1 MSGRRIGIDD
11 TGWSNRVGTGW
22 IFVPY
27 CKLMIYLNGELQEL
41 PENMR
46 DLITD
51 YDYQTEESGAST
63 LSFTVADPEFVL
75 LNSSMII
82 EDVAV
87 YFEFGWANDWNYIK
101 RWNGYIST
109 IDIEFTSDGYPEL
122 SITCMDETHKMNREE
137 KSRTFKNMKRS
148 AIVKQIFD
156 EYGIP
161 SEVHDSGERS
171 DDIEEEITQSNQ
183 TDIDFLQSL
192 ADEVIGAK
200 YICYVEDGKGYFG
213 ERDLAQEP
221 ILDFHYRDQDG
232 NDVSSFSVEINK
244 EKIKTYK
251 TTSDVSTSTGTT
263 KTTTA
268 STSSSK
274 TKTSSSTKSASNST
288 PKNSGSS
295 GSNSSSNS
303 SKKSG
308 KTKTFNPQ
316 TGHFE

>member
-1 MSGRRIGIDD
+1 MSGRRVGIDD

-27 CKLMIYLNGELQEL
+27 CKLMIYINGELQEL

-46 DLITD
+46 DLISD

-63 LSFTVADPEFVL
+63 LSFSVADPDFVL
-75 LNSSMII
+75 LNSSMIM

-109 IDIEFTSDGYPEL
+109 IDIEFGEEGYPTL
-122 SITCMDETHKMNREE
+122 DITCMDETHKMNREE

-183 TDIDFLQSL
+183 TDIDFIQGL

-200 YICYVEDGKGYFG
+200 YICYVEDNKGYFG
-213 ERDLAQEP
+213 ERNLAQEP
-221 ILDFHYRDQDG
+221 ILDFHYRDQTG
-232 NDVSSFSVEINK
+232 NDVKNFSVEINK
-244 EKIKTYK
+244 EKIKKYK

-263 KTTTA
+263 TTTKV
-268 STSSSK
+268 SSPSIK
-274 TKTSSSTKSASNST
+274 TKTSTSTKSASNDK
-288 PKNSGSS
+288 PKSS
-295 GSNSSSNS
+295 GGNNKGTDS
-303 SKKSG
+303 SKPKAY
-308 KTKTFNPQ
+308 KKFNPA
-316 TGHFE
+316 TGHYE